1 MYYSITFPLKEYV
14 IYKHIMGKEL
24 LFFRDTEV
32 IYFNILERKF
42 YDVRTEIIIIFHD
55 VFGKVSSLIENS
67 YLLKHKKKFL

>member
-1 MYYSITFPLKEYV
+1 MSFISIYWEKSC
-14 IYKHIMGKEL
+14 
-24 LFFRDTEV
+24 FFSRHTEV